1 MIKKEKILQSYIY
14 NIVDDEKA
22 EKITI
27 ITKEDLS
34 KFIKRLE
41 KTSIENIN
49 LEPSVNKD
57 SFNNCDIFFLLD
69 DIKVSETDLGIIK
82 NLLSQKIVIF
92 TDFGDDKKIDSM
104 MLKLGFQTEL
114 RDQNNMLKCFSYN
127 LKTYNNKRA
136 WNNPK
141 GWANPEN
148 FDKFRW

>member
-34 KFIKRLE
+34 RFIKRLE

-114 RDQNNMLKCFSYN
+114 RDKNNMLKCFSYN

>member
-1 MIKKEKILQSYIY
+1 MIKREKILQSYIY
-14 NIVDDEKA
+14 NIVDDEKS

-34 KFIKRLE
+34 RFIKRLE
-41 KTSIENIN
+41 KTTIENIN
-49 LEPSVNKD
+49 VEPSVNKD

-92 TDFGDDKKIDSM
+92 TDFGNDKKIDSM

>member
-14 NIVDDEKA
+14 NIVDDEQA

-34 KFIKRLE
+34 RFIKRLE

-49 LEPSVNKD
+49 VEPSVNKD

-92 TDFGDDKKIDSM
+92 SDFGDDKKIDSM

>member
-1 MIKKEKILQSYIY
+1 MPSKLLGFSNNQINRFNGGIFKSITFFI
-14 NIVDDEKA
+14 IDD
-22 EKITI
+22 
-27 ITKEDLS
+27 
-34 KFIKRLE
+34 
-41 KTSIENIN
+41 
-49 LEPSVNKD
+49 
-57 SFNNCDIFFLLD
+57 CDIFFLLD

-114 RDQNNMLKCFSYN
+114 RDKNNMLKCFSYN

>member
-34 KFIKRLE
+34 RFIKRLE
-41 KTSIENIN
+41 KTTIENIN
-49 LEPSVNKD
+49 VEPSVNKD

>member
-22 EKITI
+22 EIITI

-34 KFIKRLE
+34 RFIKRLE

-49 LEPSVNKD
+49 VEPSVNKD

>member
-22 EKITI
+22 EIITI

-34 KFIKRLE
+34 RFIKRLE

-49 LEPSVNKD
+49 VEPSVNKD

-92 TDFGDDKKIDSM
+92 TDFCDDKKIDSM

>member
-22 EKITI
+22 EIITI

-34 KFIKRLE
+34 RFIKRLE

-49 LEPSVNKD
+49 VEPSVNKD

-114 RDQNNMLKCFSYN
+114 RDQNIMLKCFSYN